1 MKGSQPRRQR
11 RFTTQAPLR
20 HSVAVEAARLLYQR
34 EFKEYY
40 QAKREAARRQGC
52 EVLPTNHEIHHQ
64 LLLIAQ
70 ASEGS
75 ERTARLTD
83 MRQAALEV
91 MEVLQDFKPKLI
103 GSVWTGHI
111 RRGSDIDINIYAP
124 GPEVVLWKLEKANLF
139 GRAERVQAKQ
149 NGQRMEFVHIHLHHP
164 SGHEVEITVYAP
176 DDYRI
181 HPTCSITGGPIARG
195 SVAELRKLLLGRQ
208 SEDHGP
214 PKSAQASEL
223 QELLLGT
230 PALSEL
236 LELIPEL
243 DLCGETPQNHYH
255 HLDVLGHT
263 LEVTRQLA
271 DFRKESYFRV
281 GAPAENLVT
290 HLAAHG
296 PDGWH
301 REALLLLAA
310 LLHDIG
316 KPETI
321 SFHPS
326 GRIQFIGHEDVG
338 ARMVRDVARRLG
350 LTPGVSE
357 ALERLVAL
365 HMRPV
370 HLGDGRP
377 HPSDLHLMLR
387 GAGELAPELLLL
399 SLADVLS
406 AKGPA
411 QPGYR
416 GEEQLIF
423 VQEMLGE
430 FFEHGFLRFPNLPVS
445 SMDLQ
450 TEFGVEESVLSCKML
465 EQLTLDYLDGE
476 FQGKEDGL
484 ARAAELLEAP
494 AELW

>member
-1 MKGSQPRRQR
+1 MKRSQPRRQR

-20 HSVAVEAARLLYQR
+20 HAVAVEAARLLYQR

-52 EVLPTNHEIHHQ
+52 KVLPTNHEIHHQ

-70 ASEGS
+70 ATEGS
-75 ERTARLTD
+75 ERTARLND
-83 MRQAALEV
+83 MRRAALEV

-111 RRGSDIDINIYAP
+111 RRGSDIDINVYAS
-124 GPEVVLWKLEKANLF
+124 GAEVVLWKLEKANLF
-139 GRAERVQAKQ
+139 GSAERVQAKQ
-149 NGQRMEFVHIHLHHP
+149 DGQRMEFIHVHLHHP
-164 SGHEVEITVYAP
+164 SGHEVEITVYP
-176 DDYRI
+176 PEDYRI

-195 SVAELRKLLLGRQ
+195 SVAELRRLLVGRENKEYRLPGDAQAADLQALLLATP
-208 SEDHGP
+208 SV
-214 PKSAQASEL
+214 SEL
-223 QELLLGT
+223 I
-230 PALSEL
+230 
-236 LELIPEL
+236 ELIPEL
-243 DLCGETPQNHYH
+243 ALCEETPQNHYH

-263 LEVTRQLA
+263 LEVARQLA
-271 DFRKESYFRV
+271 EFRHESYDRA
-281 GAPAENLVT
+281 GARAASLVS
-290 HLAAHG
+290 HFDKPG
-296 PDGWH
+296 PDGWN
-301 REALLLLAA
+301 REALLVLAA

-338 ARMVRDVARRLG
+338 ARMVRDIAGRLG

-357 ALERLVAL
+357 ALERLVAF

-377 HPSDLHLMLR
+377 QPSDLHLMLR
-387 GAGELAPELLLL
+387 DAGDLAPELLLL

-406 AKGPA
+406 ATGPA

-450 TEFGVEESVLSCKML
+450 TEFGVEESELSCRML

-484 ARAAELLEAP
+484 ARAAELLGAP

>member
-1 MKGSQPRRQR
+1 MRRSPSRRQR

-20 HSVAVEAARLLYQR
+20 HAVAVEAARLLYQR

-52 EVLPTNHEIHHQ
+52 KVLPTNHEIHHQ

-70 ASEGS
+70 ATEGS
-75 ERTARLTD
+75 ERTARLAD
-83 MRQAALEV
+83 MRRAALNV
-91 MEVLQDFKPKLI
+91 MEILQEFKPKLI

-124 GPEVVLWKLEKANLF
+124 GPDVVLWKLEKANLF
-139 GRAERVQAKQ
+139 GQAERVQAKQ
-149 NGQRMEFVHIHLHHP
+149 DGRRMEFVHIHLHHP
-164 SGHEVEITVYAP
+164 SGHEVEITLYP
-176 DDYRI
+176 PEDYRI

-195 SVAELRKLLLGRQ
+195 SVAELRQLLLGLENEET
-208 SEDHGP
+208 SPTGSGEV
-214 PKSAQASEL
+214 SEL
-223 QELLLGT
+223 QSLLLGS
-230 PALSEL
+230 PSVSKLIQ
-236 LELIPEL
+236 LIPEL
-243 DLCGETPQNHYH
+243 ALCGETPQNHYH

-263 LEVTRQLA
+263 LEVMRQMAELRA
-271 DFRKESYFRV
+271 EGYRRI
-281 GAPAENLVT
+281 GAHTNELVE
-290 HLAAHG
+290 HLTGPG
-296 PDGWH
+296 PDGWS
-301 REALLLLAA
+301 REALLVLAA
-310 LLHDIG
+310 LLHDVG
-316 KPETI
+316 KPETM
-321 SFHPS
+321 SLHPS

-338 ARMVRDVARRLG
+338 ARMAREIAARLG
-350 LTPGVSE
+350 LTPGVTE

-365 HMRPV
+365 HMLPV

-377 HPSDLHLMLR
+377 QPSDLHLMLR

-406 AKGPA
+406 ARGPA

-416 GEEQLIF
+416 AEEQLIF

-430 FFEHGFLRFPNLPVS
+430 FFDHGFLRFPNLPVS

-450 TEFGVEESVLSCKML
+450 TEFGVEESVLSCRML
-465 EQLTLDYLDGE
+465 EQLTLDYVDGE
-476 FQGKEDGL
+476 FQGREDGL

-494 AELW
+494 ADLW

>member
-1 MKGSQPRRQR
+1 MKRSQPRRQR
-11 RFTTQAPLR
+11 RFATQAPLR
-20 HSVAVEAARLLYQR
+20 HAVAVEAARLLYQR
-34 EFKEYY
+34 EFKEYF

-52 EVLPTNHEIHHQ
+52 KVLPTNHEIHHQ

-70 ASEGS
+70 ATEGS
-75 ERTARLTD
+75 ERTARLND
-83 MRQAALEV
+83 MRRAALEV
-91 MEVLQDFKPKLI
+91 MEVLQDCKPKLI

-111 RRGSDIDINIYAP
+111 RRGSDIDINVYAS
-124 GPEVVLWKLEKANLF
+124 GAEVVLWKLEKANLF
-139 GRAERVQAKQ
+139 GNAERVQAKQ

-164 SGHEVEITVYAP
+164 SGHEVEITVYP
-176 DDYRI
+176 PEDYRI

-195 SVAELRKLLLGRQ
+195 SVAELRQLLLGRESQ
-208 SEDHGP
+208 QCRAP
-214 PKSAQASEL
+214 RSAQASEL
-223 QELLLGT
+223 QALLLGS
-230 PALSEL
+230 LSVSEL
-236 LELIPEL
+236 VELIPEL
-243 DLCGETPQNHYH
+243 DLCAETPQNHYH

-263 LEVTRQLA
+263 LEVVRQLGELRE
-271 DFRKESYFRV
+271 DSYRTI
-281 GAPAENLVT
+281 GSQSQSLT
-290 HLAAHG
+290 DHLALPG
-296 PDGWH
+296 PDGWS
-301 REALLLLAA
+301 REALLVLAA

-338 ARMVRDVARRLG
+338 ARMVRDIAGRLG

-377 HPSDLHLMLR
+377 QPSDLHLMLR

-406 AKGPA
+406 ARGPA

-450 TEFGVEESVLSCKML
+450 TEFGVEESVLSCRML